1 MEHHNFDLKHSA
13 AQSMQGYL
21 FQCRFALL
29 EMLRRFPNN
38 PSISLTI
45 ETLDDVVFEKDG
57 APTEIIQLKH
67 HINQKANLTDASIDL
82 WKTIGIWMDLCKS
95 KKVTVDSAFVMI
107 TTSEAPINSAAYFLK
122 SSSRTLDTAIQKLTQ
137 TAQTST
143 NKDTKTIRED
153 YLKLSDDNRKEL
165 LQNAYIIDCVPQCDD
180 IEQDLQGEL
189 WTACPRN
196 KLSVFLSYLEGWWF
210 QRVLK
215 SLSNDD
221 LRTILGEEL
230 EAKLNDLRESFK
242 SESLP
247 IHDDLKNATVDCEL
261 YKDFAFVHQLRL
273 IEVGAKRI
281 SIAANNYYR
290 AFEQRSRWMREELLL
305 IGDIEEYERRLV
317 EEWETQF
324 ETMKDDLG
332 EAAAEQEKTKAAQKL
347 YGWVEKEANISIK
360 DKCTELFIT
369 RGSYQMLSN
378 KMVVGWHLEFQ
389 SRLEKLLGI
398 RREVAE

>member
-1 MEHHNFDLKHSA
+1 MEHSNSDLKHSA

-29 EMLRRFPNN
+29 EVLKRFPNN

-45 ETLDDVVFEKDG
+45 ETLDDVVFENDG
-57 APTEIIQLKH
+57 TPIEIIQVKH
-67 HINQKANLTDASIDL
+67 HVNQKADLTDASVDL
-82 WKTIGIWMDLCKS
+82 WKTIGIWIDLYES
-95 KKVTVDSAFVMI
+95 KKITIDSAFVMI
-107 TTSEAPINSAAYFLK
+107 TTSEAPANSAAYFLK
-122 SSSRTLDTAIQKLTQ
+122 SSSHNLDTSIQKLTQ
-137 TAQTST
+137 TSQTST
-143 NKDTKTIRED
+143 NQKTKTIREAF
-153 YLKLSDDNRKEL
+153 LALSDDNRKEL

-180 IEQDLQGEL
+180 IEQDLQREL

-196 KLSVFLSYLEGWWF
+196 KLGVFLSYLEGWWF
-210 QRVLK
+210 QRVIK
-215 SLSNDD
+215 SLSTDN

-230 EAKLNDLRESFK
+230 EAKLNELRESFK

-247 IHDDLKNATVDCEL
+247 IHDDLKTAIVDCEL
-261 YKDFAFVHQLRL
+261 YKDFAFVQQLRL

-317 EEWETQF
+317 EEWETYF
-324 ETMKDDLG
+324 ETMKDELG
-332 EAAAEQEKTKAAQKL
+332 VTAAEQEKIKAAQKL
-347 YGWVEKEANISIK
+347 YGWAEKEANFSIK

-369 RGSYQMLSN
+369 RGSYQILSD

-398 RREVAE
+398 RKEVAE